1 MYVPDVVGQDVHPVY
16 IHFAIVASHRL
27 PAMVSEVTGHAN
39 TSSVKSTVGPAVSK
53 MMVSVISLP
62 LFPNESLNLIYTVFV
77 ASPAVSVCAMLA
89 VQDCRLV
96 GAAELPNATCT
107 HETPASVG
115 QVVFNVTDVL
125 VVYVALLFM
134 VNDHPLGAVL
144 S

>member
-1 MYVPDVVGQDVHPVY
+1 
-16 IHFAIVASHRL
+16 
-27 PAMVSEVTGHAN
+27 MVS
-39 TSSVKSTVGPAVSK
+39 KII
-53 MMVSVISLP
+53 VSVVSLVV
-62 LFPNESLNLIYTVFV
+62 FPSASLNLIYTVLV

-125 VVYVALLFM
+125 VVYVASLFI
-134 VNDHPLGAVL
+134 VNDHPLGAVP

>member
-27 PAMVSEVTGHAN
+27 PATVSEETGHAN
-39 TSSVKSTVGPAVSK
+39 TLSVKSTVGAAVSK
-53 MMVSVISLP
+53 IIVSVVSLVV
-62 LFPNESLNLIYTVFV
+62 FPSASLNLIYTVLV
-77 ASPAVSVCAMLA
+77 ASPVVSVHAILA
-89 VQDCRLV
+89 EQDCRLV

-107 HETPASVG
+107 HETHASVAH
-115 QVVFNVTDVL
+115 VVFNVTDML

-134 VNDHPLGAVL
+134 VNDHPTGAVL